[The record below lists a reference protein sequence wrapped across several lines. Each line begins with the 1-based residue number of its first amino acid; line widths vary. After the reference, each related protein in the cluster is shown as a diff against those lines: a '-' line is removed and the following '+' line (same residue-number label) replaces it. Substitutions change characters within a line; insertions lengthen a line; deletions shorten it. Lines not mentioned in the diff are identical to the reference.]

1 MAYSWKIIKAAVEQ
15 VIQFPSEASLRDYVT
30 KLCDRKHTYE
40 IVSKEQNEDGTLTV
54 VMRKQYNNN
63 EFLGSADELLP

>member
-15 VIQFPSEASLRDYVT
+15 VIQFPSEQSLRDYVT
-30 KLCDRKHTYE
+30 RLCNRHDTYE
-40 IVSKEQNEDGTLTV
+40 IVSKKQNEDGTLTV

>member
-30 KLCDRKHTYE
+30 KLCSRKQSYE
-40 IVSKEQNEDGTLTV
+40 IVSKTQNEDGTMTV

>member
-15 VIQFPSEASLRDYVT
+15 VIQFPSEASLRDYVA

-40 IVSKEQNEDGTLTV
+40 IVSKEKNEDGTLTV

>member
-15 VIQFPSEASLRDYVT
+15 VIQFPSEASLKDYVT
-30 KLCDRKHTYE
+30 KLCSRKQCYE
-40 IVSKEQNEDGTLTV
+40 IVSKTQNEDGTMTV